1 MNFAVGIIFIVN
13 FAQPLLS
20 PAESTS
26 FCLNSKYKQISV
38 KREMGVTGEG
48 LEGRVGGKRSEEW
61 GLVKGKIEYD
71 FSPPRLLHKP
81 IPYTTTTTN
90 ATIMPASKRNIE

>member
-1 MNFAVGIIFIVN
+1 MMN

-48 LEGRVGGKRSEEW
+48 PEGRAGGGGGEER
-61 GLVKGKIEYD
+61 GMGIGEGE
-71 FSPPRLLHKP
+71 
-81 IPYTTTTTN
+81 N
-90 ATIMPASKRNIE
+90 